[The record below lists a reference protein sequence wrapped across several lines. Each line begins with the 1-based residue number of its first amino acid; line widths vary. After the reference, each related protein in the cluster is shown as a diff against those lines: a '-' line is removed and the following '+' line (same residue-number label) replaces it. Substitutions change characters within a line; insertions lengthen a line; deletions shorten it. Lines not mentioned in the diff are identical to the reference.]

1 MEKTFYIQWHITNQ
15 CNLRC
20 RHCYQADF
28 SAKEDLNGEGLKKI
42 AENIV
47 SALRSWG
54 DKGCI
59 HLTGGEPLLKPE
71 LLFLLEYLGQL
82 PEVEEL
88 GIITN
93 GLLLNDE
100 ILDRLAAVPG
110 FKTVKI
116 SLEGADAQV
125 HDRIRSAGNFGRVV
139 KNVSLVQKRKIF
151 DVNLMFTVMR
161 SNLESLPAFIR
172 LGEELRVDGI
182 IIERFIPLGRGMEIG
197 EEVLHPGEWRSL
209 VEALFKYFSLELE
222 EDEIPPYQ
230 AFQVDFRG
238 AEPQL
243 LGAPCVL
250 GTEGLCVMPR
260 GEVYPCR
267 RFPLSIGNLLKN
279 PLREIWENSG
289 VLHQLRNKGN
299 LKGKCGSCGQPG
311 CTGCR
316 SLAFSLT
323 GDYLAED
330 PHCWHILPA
339 RPAGAGTESEGCGV
353 REGEGGTTSMIRN
366 R

>member
-1 MEKTFYIQWHITNQ
+1 MKKSFYIQWHITNQ

-20 RHCYQADF
+20 RHCYQDDF
-28 SAKEDLNGEGLKKI
+28 SRKEDLDWEGLKKV
-42 AENIV
+42 ADNIV
-47 SALRSWG
+47 SALRAWG
-54 DKGCI
+54 DKTCI

-71 LLFLLEYLGQL
+71 LFPLLEYLDQL

-88 GIITN
+88 GLITN

-100 ILDRLAAVPG
+100 ILDRLAAVRR

-116 SLEGADAQV
+116 SLDGADAQV
-125 HDRIRSAGNFGRVV
+125 HDRIRSAGNFDRVV
-139 KNVSLVQKRKIF
+139 KNVPLVQKREIF
-151 DVNLMFTVMR
+151 DVNLMFTVMK
-161 SNLESLPAFIR
+161 SNLASLPAFIR
-172 LGEELRVDGI
+172 LGEELRVDGM
-182 IIERFIPLGRGMEIG
+182 IIERFIPWGRGIEIR
-197 EEVLHPGEWRSL
+197 EEVLDREQWRRML
-209 VEALFKYFSLELE
+209 KALFEYFSMELE

-238 AEPQL
+238 EEPQL

-250 GTEGLCVMPR
+250 GTEGFCVMPQ
-260 GEVYPCR
+260 GEVFPCR

-279 PLREIWENSG
+279 PLREIWENSE
-289 VLHQLRNKGN
+289 VLHQLRNKEN
-299 LKGKCGSCGQPG
+299 LRGKCGTCSEDA

-330 PHCWHILPA
+330 PHCWHIPPP
-339 RPAGAGTESEGCGV
+339 RESGAG
-353 REGEGGTTSMIRN
+353 M
-366 R
+366 

>member
-1 MEKTFYIQWHITNQ
+1 MEKSFYIQWHITNQ

-28 SAKEDLNGEGLKKI
+28 SAEEDLKGEGLKKV

-47 SALRSWG
+47 SALRSWK
-54 DKGCI
+54 DKACI

-71 LLFLLEYLGQL
+71 LLPFLEYLGQL

-100 ILDRLAAVPG
+100 ILDRLAAVRG

-116 SLEGADAQV
+116 SLDGADAQV
-125 HDRIRSAGNFGRVV
+125 HDRIRAAGNFERVV
-139 KNVSLVQKRKIF
+139 KNVPLVQKRKIF

-172 LGEELRVDGI
+172 LGEELRVDGM

-197 EEVLHPGEWRSL
+197 EEVLHPRQWRSM
-209 VEALFKYFSLELE
+209 VEALFEYFSLELE

-238 AEPQL
+238 EEPKL

-250 GTEGLCVMPR
+250 GTEGFCVMPP

-299 LKGKCGSCGQPG
+299 LKGKCGSCGRPA

-316 SLAFSLT
+316 SLAFCLT

-330 PHCWHILPA
+330 PHCWYIPPA
-339 RPAGAGTESEGCGV
+339 REPGAGRESEGCGV

>member
-1 MEKTFYIQWHITNQ
+1 MKKSFYIQWHITNQ

-20 RHCYQADF
+20 RHCYQDDF
-28 SAKEDLNGEGLKKI
+28 SRKEDLDGEGLKKV
-42 AENIV
+42 ADNIV
-47 SALRSWG
+47 SALRGWG
-54 DKGCI
+54 DKACI

-71 LLFLLEYLGQL
+71 LFPLLGYLDQL

-88 GIITN
+88 GLITN
-93 GLLLNDE
+93 GVLLNDE
-100 ILDRLAAVPG
+100 ILDRLAAVRR

-116 SLEGADAQV
+116 SLDGADAQV
-125 HDRIRSAGNFGRVV
+125 HDRIRSPGNFDRVV
-139 KNVSLVQKRKIF
+139 KNVPLVQKREIF

-161 SNLESLPAFIR
+161 SNLASLPAFIR
-172 LGEELRVDGI
+172 LGEDLRVDGM
-182 IIERFIPLGRGMEIG
+182 IIERFIPWGRGIEIR
-197 EEVLHPGEWRSL
+197 EEVLDREQWRRML
-209 VEALFKYFSLELE
+209 KALFGYFSMELE

-238 AEPQL
+238 GEPQL

-250 GTEGLCVMPR
+250 GTEGFCVMPR
-260 GEVYPCR
+260 GEVFPCR

-279 PLREIWENSG
+279 PLREIWENSE
-289 VLHQLRNKGN
+289 VLHQLRNKEN
-299 LKGKCGSCGQPG
+299 LKGKCGTCSEDA

-330 PHCWHILPA
+330 PHCWHIPPP
-339 RPAGAGTESEGCGV
+339 RESGPE
-353 REGEGGTTSMIRN
+353 RKSE
-366 R
+366 

>member
-1 MEKTFYIQWHITNQ
+1 MKKSFYIQWHITNQ

-20 RHCYQADF
+20 RHCYQDDF
-28 SAKEDLNGEGLKKI
+28 SRKDDLDGEGLKKV
-42 AENIV
+42 ADNIV
-47 SALRSWG
+47 SALRAWG
-54 DKGCI
+54 DKACI

-71 LLFLLEYLGQL
+71 LFPLLEYLDQL

-100 ILDRLAAVPG
+100 ILDRLAAVRR

-116 SLEGADAQV
+116 SLDGADAQV
-125 HDRIRSAGNFGRVV
+125 HDRIRSAGNFDRVV
-139 KNVSLVQKRKIF
+139 KNVPLVQKREIF

-161 SNLESLPAFIR
+161 SNLASLPAFIR
-172 LGEELRVDGI
+172 LGEELRVDGM
-182 IIERFIPLGRGMEIG
+182 IIERFIPWGRGIEIR
-197 EEVLHPGEWRSL
+197 EEVLDREQWRML
-209 VEALFKYFSLELE
+209 KALFEYFSMELE

-238 AEPQL
+238 EEPQL

-250 GTEGLCVMPR
+250 GTEGFCVMPQ
-260 GEVYPCR
+260 GEVFPCR

-279 PLREIWENSG
+279 PLREIWENSE
-289 VLHQLRNKGN
+289 VLHQLRNKEN
-299 LKGKCGSCGQPG
+299 LRGKCGTCSEDA

-330 PHCWHILPA
+330 PHCWHIHSPREL
-339 RPAGAGTESEGCGV
+339 GAGRRSE
-353 REGEGGTTSMIRN
+353 
-366 R
+366 